1 MNGVLFAFP
10 QQAAFGRV
18 VPKAKILEH
27 CEARL
32 GLRQLLINDIEQIN
46 WAYKLA
52 PETLHLAATDQ
63 ITEIQIL
70 EVRLKKRDI
79 SIELLSTID
88 KTIPFP
94 IFFELFFGNEVK
106 TAAIPKRRNEADHNK
121 WVMDEMLATEW
132 QPVDTPR
139 QSLPVALDMQ
149 KLYEAMLRLLLSL
162 QQRSGESL
170 EDQLERWALIGK
182 KEKEIARLKAKF
194 DHEKQFNR
202 KVEINGKLKQ
212 LKAELLLLQKE

>member
-18 VPKAKILEH
+18 VPKEKILEH
-27 CEARL
+27 CKTRS

-79 SIELLSTID
+79 SIELLRTID

-94 IFFELFFGNEVK
+94 IFFELSFGNEAK

-149 KLYEAMLRLLLSL
+149 KLYEAMLRLLLPL
-162 QQRSGESL
+162 QQRSEESL

-194 DHEKQFNR
+194 DHEKQYNR

-212 LKAELLLLQKE
+212 LQAELLLLRKE

>member
-18 VPKAKILEH
+18 VPKEKILEH
-27 CEARL
+27 CKTRS

-52 PETLHLAATDQ
+52 PETLYLAATDQ

-79 SIELLSTID
+79 SIELLRTID

-94 IFFELFFGNEVK
+94 IFFELSFGKEAK
-106 TAAIPKRRNEADHNK
+106 TAVIPKRRNESDNNQ
-121 WVMDEMLATEW
+121 WVLGEMLESYW
-132 QPVDTPR
+132 QRADSVR
-139 QSLPVALDMQ
+139 QMLPVALDMQ
-149 KLYEAMLRLLLSL
+149 KLYEAMLRLLLPL

-170 EDQLERWALIGK
+170 KDQLERWALIGK

-194 DHEKQFNR
+194 DHEKQYNR

-212 LKAELLLLQKE
+212 LQAELLLLQKE

>member
-18 VPKAKILEH
+18 VPKEKILEH
-27 CEARL
+27 CKTRSR
-32 GLRQLLINDIEQIN
+32 LRQLLINDIEQIN

-149 KLYEAMLRLLLSL
+149 KLYEAMLRLLLPL